1 MALRELI
8 PWNRKRDVRV
18 RRRGETEVRR
28 RGETEMMVY
37 IVKWIPKGQDVI
49 IDHSTRYS
57 DPSRA
62 IEFAVNALQL
72 SPKRIWI
79 EDGKGLEHSDYET
92 ILGHFRGFATDQS
105 PVTVPASN
113 EQDEARRVGSE
124 AEVPV
129 EQPSPSSP
137 SQPVDSGPATNE
149 ENHVI
154 LSEVKVPLDEPNT
167 DRLSTNQVD
176 PVPTQ
181 KQQDQQEQVDTVLSE
196 IRSILAEPPPIH
208 KARSEQGNA
217 AVVVSEID
225 NFDARPEIESKSAIP
240 FNTPHI
246 QHKQDEPNTSDAV
259 IQEIEALLGISSQD
273 S

>member
-1 MALRELI
+1 MAIRELI
-8 PWNRKRDVRV
+8 PWNRKRDVDVRA
-18 RRRGETEVRR
+18 RRRGETEPV
-28 RGETEMMVY
+28 VY
-37 IVKWIPKGQDVI
+37 IVKWIPKDQDVI

-57 DPSRA
+57 DQSRA

-72 SPKRIWI
+72 SPMRIWI

-113 EQDEARRVGSE
+113 EQD
-124 AEVPV
+124 
-129 EQPSPSSP
+129 
-137 SQPVDSGPATNE
+137 
-149 ENHVI
+149 HVI
-154 LSEVKVPLDEPNT
+154 LSEVKVPLDDPNT

-208 KARSEQGNA
+208 KARNEQGNA

-240 FNTPHI
+240 FNAPHI

>member
-1 MALRELI
+1 M
-8 PWNRKRDVRV
+8 
-18 RRRGETEVRR
+18 
-28 RGETEMMVY
+28 
-37 IVKWIPKGQDVI
+37 
-49 IDHSTRYS
+49 
-57 DPSRA
+57 
-62 IEFAVNALQL
+62 
-72 SPKRIWI
+72 
-79 EDGKGLEHSDYET
+79 
-92 ILGHFRGFATDQS
+92 
-105 PVTVPASN
+105 
-113 EQDEARRVGSE
+113 
-124 AEVPV
+124 
-129 EQPSPSSP
+129 
-137 SQPVDSGPATNE
+137 
-149 ENHVI
+149 I

-208 KARSEQGNA
+208 KARNEQGNA

-240 FNTPHI
+240 FNAPHI